1 MTKIGA
7 NMTRPKF
14 LPDNFTFALLATVL
28 AASILPATGM
38 VAHGFEWL
46 TTAAIA
52 LLFFLHGAKLSRA
65 AVIAGIS
72 HWRLHLL
79 VVACTFL
86 LFPLLGW
93 VLRPALV
100 YLVTPQLYMGV
111 MYLCVLPAT
120 VQSAIAFTS
129 MARGNIPAAVCSASA
144 STLLGVFITPLLTNL
159 LVVEHHTAASAFSGT
174 GKIILQLVVPFI
186 AGHLLQPWVGGFVKR
201 HAKRM
206 KLVDQGSILL
216 VVYTA
221 FSAAVVEGL
230 WHTLP
235 VTALAGLVVLCCV
248 LLAVVLTCT
257 TLLARKLGFSKEDEI
272 TIVFCGSKKSLA
284 SGVPMA
290 KVLFAPELVGAM
302 VLPLML
308 FHQIQLMTCAVLA
321 QRYARRPEE
330 PVETL
335 PGKAG

>member
-1 MTKIGA
+1 MS
-7 NMTRPKF
+7 RPKF

-28 AASILPATGM
+28 TASLLPAAG
-38 VAHGFEWL
+38 VAAHGFELL
-46 TTAAIA
+46 TSAAIA

-79 VVACTFL
+79 VVACTFV
-86 LFPLLGW
+86 LFPVLGF
-93 VLRPALV
+93 VLRPALTW
-100 YLVTPQLYMGV
+100 LVTPQLYVGV

-144 STLLGVFITPLLTNL
+144 STLLGVFITPVLTNL
-159 LVVEHHTAASAFSGT
+159 LVVPHQTGGSALDGI
-174 GKIILQLVVPFI
+174 GKIILQLVVPFL
-186 AGHLLQPWVGGFVKR
+186 AGHLLQPVVGGFVKR
-201 HAKRM
+201 HAKRI
-206 KLVDQGSILL
+206 KFVDQGSILL

-230 WHTLP
+230 WRQLP
-235 VTALAGLVVLCCV
+235 MTALAGLIVVCCV
-248 LLAVVLTCT
+248 LLAVVLVST
-257 TLLARKLGFSKEDEI
+257 TWLARKLGFSKEDEI

-290 KVLFAPELVGAM
+290 KVLFPAAMVGPM
-302 VLPLML
+302 VLPVML

-321 QRYARRPEE
+321 QRYARRPETPAE
-330 PVETL
+330 STVDPAVRK
-335 PGKAG
+335 PA